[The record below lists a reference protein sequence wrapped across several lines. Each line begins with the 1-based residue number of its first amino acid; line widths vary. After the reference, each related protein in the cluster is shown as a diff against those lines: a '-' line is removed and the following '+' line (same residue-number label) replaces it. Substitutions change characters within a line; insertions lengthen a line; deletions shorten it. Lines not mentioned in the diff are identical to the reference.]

1 MISHTYWES
10 SDQQHLHVQFLGD
23 KKGQTKGFYLEVWK
37 INSVFFL
44 SSISFELL
52 TLNCLCICE
61 GLYLC
66 TLHSTAELNE
76 IET

>member
-1 MISHTYWES
+1 MTSRTYWES
-10 SDQQHLHVQFLGD
+10 TDQQHLHVQFLGD

-37 INSVFFL
+37 INSVFL
-44 SSISFELL
+44 YQLYL
-52 TLNCLCICE
+52 LNCLCICE